1 MKNFKLIPLLLFLSL
16 PSFAD
21 IEVEDDFIAEPKLQ
35 GAFCTI
41 DESKEN
47 SFFYCKD
54 PRTHT
59 NHVQEIEPIYVNDMI
74 RRLEDSGGEI
84 VSSDEFVARVT
95 EEELFQMIQ
104 GPNKVADEGMACLHR
119 AYYRTNQFNK
129 LPVNSEITDQL
140 KTLARALHEANVCEL
155 PVKRQDFND
164 INIRSQQ
171 DVLHHF
177 LCISNSESVFGT
189 RNIGLGGRGPWGIH
203 PMHNQSKG
211 TRAFVDGRTVT
222 LKRNGVCYPGNAI
235 VRTPAGVEIKESNRY
250 KNYDVIVANAKCA
263 MTLYKAKGFIDW
275 GMGTVWGS
283 NRHCSKTTRDRL
295 QFFKHIGALGCCTD
309 ACRARFSE

>member
-1 MKNFKLIPLLLFLSL
+1 MKQLFFIAILTPLFTLS
-16 PSFAD
+16 SFAD
-21 IEVEDDFIAEPKLQ
+21 QEAPQSHSLM
-35 GAFCTI
+35 GAFCML

-47 SFFYCKD
+47 TFFYCKD
-54 PRTHT
+54 PNSGTT
-59 NHVQEIEPIYVNDMI
+59 HVQEIEPIYVSDMV
-74 RRLEDSGGEI
+74 RRLEESGGEI
-84 VSSDEFVARVT
+84 VSSEDFVARVT
-95 EEELFQMIQ
+95 EKELLEMIA
-104 GPNKVADEGMACLHR
+104 GPDKELNQQACVQKI
-119 AYYRTNQFNK
+119 YYRTNQFND
-129 LPVNSEITDQL
+129 LPVNGEITNQL
-140 KTLARALHEANVCEL
+140 KTLARALHEAGVCDL
-155 PVKRQDFND
+155 PVKQQNFNS

-203 PMHNQSKG
+203 PMHNQKSG

-222 LKRNGVCYPGNAI
+222 LKRNGVCYPSQAI

-250 KNYDVIVANAKCA
+250 KNYDVILDNAKCA
-263 MTLYKAKGFIDW
+263 MTLYKAKGFTDW
-275 GMGTVWGS
+275 GTKKAWGS

-309 ACRARFSE
+309 ACRARFND